1 MTPLVVAFLAT
12 GSDRIASVTAPA
24 ADAITPVPAATL
36 MLLRDGAEGVEVLL
50 TTRHSAAGFAAEAL
64 VFPGGKV
71 NPEDGRLRR
80 FCAGGTGRDDDSC
93 SYRVAAIRE
102 TFEECGVLLG
112 RATGNSSV
120 LSRDALAALLER
132 KGGAPDFATLVERA
146 PLELATDLL
155 VPFAHWITPADQ
167 PRRFDTRFFLARAPE
182 DQVAVHDGREAV
194 DAIWITAGAAL
205 REAETGHIKLVFAT
219 RMNLLKLGRAH
230 SVAAALDAA
239 RGDSIVT
246 VEPHLVQT
254 PDGPAFEIPAAAGY
268 GLTQMLVS
276 KMRRA

>member
-1 MTPLVVAFLAT
+1 MTSLVVAFLAT
-12 GSDRIASVTAPA
+12 GCDRIASVTAPA

-36 MLLRDGAEGVEVLL
+36 MLLRDGAEGVEVLM

-71 NPEDGRLRR
+71 NPEDGRLRQ

-120 LSRDALAALLER
+120 LSRGALAALLER

-194 DAIWITAGAAL
+194 DAIWITSGAAL
-205 REAETGHIKLVFAT
+205 REAETGRIKLVFAT
-219 RMNLLKLGRAH
+219 RMNLLKLGRAR

-246 VEPHLVQT
+246 VEPHMVQT

-268 GLTQMLVS
+268 GVTQMLVS
-276 KMRRA
+276 KVRRA